1 MEEGRGGECAHLE
14 DKWRIQKNL
23 KKRSRGRGGN
33 GGLCSSSEKCPNCL
47 SRRICPCSVVFVRTC
62 QKEERIHAYTRIQFR
77 NGTFVPFEEDNLEE
91 RVNPIWDL
99 FPSFVFRILFPSGKE
114 ENWARTLFL
123 SAGPNKQLACE
134 GTFLPQNVEK
144 YSYNR
149 GPQIY
154 NIFLS
159 FFLTRKTKPVCQ
171 Q

>member
-1 MEEGRGGECAHLE
+1 M
-14 DKWRIQKNL
+14 
-23 KKRSRGRGGN
+23 
-33 GGLCSSSEKCPNCL
+33 GGLCSSSKKCPNCL